1 MIRATTLRIPSCS
14 GVSWRAQGVVAGTTT
29 EGWQDKRAHGAR
41 RLGGCFC
48 SCFRRI
54 PHRVARLRT
63 VRDVLNN
70 LIFSAVAHC
79 AGNLHAR

>member
-1 MIRATTLRIPSCS
+1 MTRATTLRILSCS

-48 SCFRRI
+48 SCFCRV
-54 PHRVARLRT
+54 PHRVACART
-63 VRDVLNN
+63 VRDVPKFLKMFPVSHSVG
-70 LIFSAVAHC
+70 IC
-79 AGNLHAR
+79 HAR

>member
-14 GVSWRAQGVVAGTTT
+14 GVSWGAQGVVAGTTT

-48 SCFRRI
+48 SCFCCD
-54 PHRVARLRT
+54 PHRVVRVRT
-63 VRDVLNN
+63 VRDVPNI
-70 LIFSAVAHC
+70 LIFCDVSHC
-79 AGNLHAR
+79 AGTSHAR

>member
-41 RLGGCFC
+41 RLDGCFC
-48 SCFRRI
+48 SCFCHA
-54 PHRVARLRT
+54 PHRVARACT
-63 VRDVLNN
+63 VRDVPNT
-70 LIFSAVAHC
+70 LIFCVVSHSA
-79 AGNLHAR
+79 GISHAR

>member
-1 MIRATTLRIPSCS
+1 MTRATTLRIPSCS

-48 SCFRRI
+48 SCFCRVS
-54 PHRVARLRT
+54 HRVARIRT
-63 VRDVLNN
+63 VRDVPNT
-70 LIFSAVAHC
+70 LIFSAVSHC
-79 AGNLHAR
+79 VGISHAR